1 MKFWQLKLWRLNFI
15 LALVIIFCSPQGPH
29 VSSLEAA
36 SLRSCAASLALSAAC
51 LFGSACAPVHKVSDH
66 RAARSQALSE
76 VTADLLAHYKRREY
90 HWILHIDFNPND
102 FGQLKKITKT
112 EIAHR
117 QTSLYRE
124 LESTGAPWR
133 ALEAGQSIEIPKEIA
148 PVTYYR
154 GFSSRHFLGS
164 FEFRHDSV
172 NQAVESLEHLFDRL
186 GETLDKTFLIVS
198 GGSHGAS
205 AVNSFAKQL
214 REKWGKQIEVV
225 VVSDAISQPGPFPP
239 FRLSHVNE
247 NGININFFQRGD
259 FLAGAPIW
267 NFRNY
272 KVESLGHADA
282 AELAEIF
289 ARQLLRRI
297 EPSQRLPLVQS
308 SPIQFSRPPH
318 HPDFYAAGPLHP
330 MVYIG
335 TAAGSLGLVGIFVLV
350 LKRREL

>member
-1 MKFWQLKLWRLNFI
+1 MKFWRLNFF
-15 LALVIIFCSPQGPH
+15 LALAIIFCSPQGPH
-29 VSSLEAA
+29 VSSLEAG

-51 LFGSACAPVHKVSDH
+51 LFGSACAPVHKTSDH

-76 VTADLLAHYKRREY
+76 VTADLIAHYKRREY

-102 FGQLKKITKT
+102 FGQLKNIKKT
-112 EIAHR
+112 LIADSR
-117 QTSLYRE
+117 STIYSD
-124 LESTGAPWR
+124 LEKTGAPWR
-133 ALEAGQSIEIPKEIA
+133 AIQADRSVEIPEEIA
-148 PVTYYR
+148 PTRYHR
-154 GFSSRHFLGS
+154 GFFSRHFLGS
-164 FEFRHDSV
+164 FEFRHDSSHR
-172 NQAVESLEHLFDRL
+172 AVESIDHLFENPGL
-186 GETLDKTFLIVS
+186 TLDKTFLIVS

-205 AVNSFAKQL
+205 AVDSFAKRL

-289 ARQLLRRI
+289 VRHLLVRL
-297 EPSQRLPLVQS
+297 EPSQQLPLLGAR
-308 SPIQFSRPPH
+308 PLELTRPPH
-318 HPDFYAAGPLHP
+318 ERDFFVAGPRHP

-335 TAAGSLGLVGIFVLV
+335 TAAGSLGLATLVVLV
-350 LKRREL
+350 LKRRH